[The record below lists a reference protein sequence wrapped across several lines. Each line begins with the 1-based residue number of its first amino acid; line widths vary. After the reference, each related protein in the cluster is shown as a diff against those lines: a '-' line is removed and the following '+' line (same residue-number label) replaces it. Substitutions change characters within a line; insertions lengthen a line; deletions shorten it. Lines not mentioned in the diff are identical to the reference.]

1 MGSYGLVGGP
11 LDEYQTNRADYKAVL
26 PGYFESMGIQLLA
39 GRTLIASDN
48 RAGALPVAV
57 IDENLAERAFGDE
70 DPLGKELLWD
80 FFSEQTFAIDPRPIQ
95 VVGVVANVRSQS
107 LAAEGRETLYVPY
120 YLYSFLPLTFTVR
133 TAADP
138 ASLIPLARREVDA
151 MDPNVP
157 VSDASTLESYV
168 YDAMA
173 QTRFMLA
180 LIGLFAAIALLL
192 ATLGLYGVISY
203 SVRQRTREI
212 GVRIAF
218 GAGNADVLKLVIAQG
233 LALAAIGVV
242 LGLAASVPLSRAVR
256 GFLVGVSPTD
266 PVTYLGIPLLLLAV
280 AGLASWVPA
289 RRAAAL
295 HPVEALREE

>member
-1 MGSYGLVGGP
+1 
-11 LDEYQTNRADYKAVL
+11 
-26 PGYFESMGIQLLA
+26 
-39 GRTLIASDN
+39 
-48 RAGALPVAV
+48 
-57 IDENLAERAFGDE
+57 
-70 DPLGKELLWD
+70 
-80 FFSEQTFAIDPRPIQ
+80 
-95 VVGVVANVRSQS
+95 
-107 LAAEGRETLYVPY
+107 
-120 YLYSFLPLTFTVR
+120 
-133 TAADP
+133 
-138 ASLIPLARREVDA
+138 
-151 MDPNVP
+151 
-157 VSDASTLESYV
+157 
-168 YDAMA
+168 
-173 QTRFMLA
+173 MLA